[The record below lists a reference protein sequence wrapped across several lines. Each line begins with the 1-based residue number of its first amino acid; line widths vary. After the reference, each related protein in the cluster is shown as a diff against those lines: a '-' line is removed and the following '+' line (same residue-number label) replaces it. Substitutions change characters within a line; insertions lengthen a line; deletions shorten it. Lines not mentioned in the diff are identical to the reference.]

1 MSAPRHDPS
10 YKALFSEPRLVEDLL
25 RGFVPGEWVGRL
37 DFSTLEKANAQF
49 VSEELLRREDDV
61 IWRVR
66 FADRSWLY
74 VYLLLEFQSSPDPW
88 MALRIMVYVGLLWQD
103 LVKQKVVGAGEK
115 LPPVVPVVLY
125 NGETP
130 WNASEELE

>member
-1 MSAPRHDPS
+1 MSASRHDPS
-10 YKALFSEPRLVEDLL
+10 YKALFSEPRMVEDLL
-25 RGFVPGEWVGRL
+25 RGFVPGEWVHRL

-66 FADRSWLY
+66 FTDQGWLY
-74 VYLLLEFQSSPDPW
+74 VYLLLEFQSAPDPW

-103 LVKQKVVGAGEK
+103 LV
-115 LPPVVPVVLY
+115 
-125 NGETP
+125 
-130 WNASEELE
+130 